1 MCIADGGF
9 AMISLSKNLK
19 LFVLCIV
26 AIGMYR
32 SAMAQAQPS
41 YKVEA
46 NWPKQLPNNWI
57 MGQVSGIAVD
67 HEDHVWVL
75 QRPASNAKDDLG
87 AAQSPPVSQCCFAAP
102 PVLEFDGAGNLLK
115 SWGGPGPGYD
125 WPTSE
130 HSIFVDASG
139 NVWITGNGAMDRQAL
154 KFTSDGKY
162 IMQIGHLSKAE
173 INSLDTTLLGRPAG
187 IEVDEKA
194 RELYIADGYGNR
206 RVIVFDSDSGKFK
219 RMWGAYGNAPSDADL
234 GAYDPSAAPGKQFR
248 TPVHCVHLSNDGLV
262 YVCDRVNDRIQVFTK
277 EGKFLKEFFLRK
289 QTLGNGSAYDLA
301 FSRDQSQGY
310 LLVADGENNVIW
322 TLRRSDGAILGSTGH
337 AGRNA
342 GQFHHVHEV
351 VADSSGNLYTGEVET
366 GKRVQKFILM
376 K

>member
-1 MCIADGGF
+1 M
-9 AMISLSKNLK
+9 
-19 LFVLCIV
+19 
-26 AIGMYR
+26 
-32 SAMAQAQPS
+32 
-41 YKVEA
+41 
-46 NWPKQLPNNWI
+46 
-57 MGQVSGIAVD
+57 D
-67 HEDHVWVL
+67 HWKW
-75 QRPASNAKDDLG
+75 RN
-87 AAQSPPVSQCCFAAP
+87 
-102 PVLEFDGAGNLLK
+102 
-115 SWGGPGPGYD
+115 GP
-125 WPTSE
+125 
-130 HSIFVDASG
+130 
-139 NVWITGNGAMDRQAL
+139 QAL
-154 KFTSDGKY
+154 KFTNDGKF
-162 IMQIGHLSKAE
+162 IVQIGHSSKAE

-194 RELYIADGYGNR
+194 HELYIADGYGNR

-219 RMWGAYGNAPSDADL
+219 RMWGAYGNTPSDADP
-234 GAYDPSAAPGKQFR
+234 GAYDPGAAPGKQFR

-277 EGKFLKEFFLRK
+277 EGKFLKEFFLRR

-351 VADSSGNLYTGEVET
+351 VADSTGNLYTGEVET
-366 GKRVQKFILM
+366 GKRVQKFIPM